1 VPEDELRQ
9 DGTVTGPEPITER
22 LLAVMASERSP
33 AYLGVDARGV
43 LRELGGP
50 LRDYGLGRLE
60 LGSSAAGQVFFLEGL
75 LPLEG
80 PAIFLPC
87 LKTEEGLTADVHIF
101 KDGSLDWVLFLSAA
115 SNEIRAHFQQQRVNE
130 ASLDR
135 ERDRRVLRAE
145 CARSTRDLLDAL
157 ELALFERA
165 GASTFVPIGGPSE
178 WLVRIWPQLRSG
190 PFRPGPENDFL
201 INFLVD
207 AEAFWAS
214 DAAGQLRSG
223 IWSQDVEGVEV
234 FLQAAAVRTPS
245 SKILLIEQLRTEY
258 DEQHSIIQEAR
269 ERGLDHSRWERL
281 EQALRLDRD
290 ELRTRVEERT
300 AELVRL
306 NQILQ
311 WELSER
317 LRAER
322 HAHLLLQGV
331 QSTTEMITVVDGEQ
345 RVGFAN
351 RALMEAIGQS
361 NDVKGQLLAA
371 VWPDAAGN
379 QHILATLRGPEG
391 RTWQGQL
398 DQRRTD
404 GTTFPVM
411 MTISPVKDEAGITTG
426 HILVG
431 RNQEEQRKAEEA
443 LRLSEEELRQSK
455 KMEAIGRLAGGVA
468 HDFNNLLTV
477 IIGYSDH
484 LLKSL
489 DAHALGRAELEG
501 IFSAGERAA
510 SLTQQLLAFSRKQ
523 ILRPQVI
530 DLQATLAET
539 EKLLRR
545 VVGEDIDLQTRTDP
559 SLGRVVADV
568 GQLQQVLLNLV
579 VNARDAMPNGG
590 RLTLECMNVTLDEA
604 FAGAHLGVDPGRY
617 VMLAVS
623 DTGCGISKEIQT
635 QIFEPFFTTKPQ
647 GTGLGLATVY
657 GIVKQTG
664 GSVFVDSESGKGT
677 RFTIYLPMAVGDEVQ
692 APLPAAPATGTR
704 GSETILVAEDESMI
718 GELIV
723 SVLESNGHKV
733 FLAHDMEEA
742 LRIVDGLREPLHLL
756 LTDVVMRGG
765 TGVAL
770 AAAVVERMPQIRL
783 LFMSGYAE
791 RVDGMLKDGA
801 AFLQKPFSS
810 SRLVQKVR
818 EVFDE
823 A

>member
-1 VPEDELRQ
+1 MTD
-9 DGTVTGPEPITER
+9 PEPITEC
-22 LLAVMASERSP
+22 LLSIVQGERSP
-33 AYLGVDARGV
+33 AYLAVDRLGI
-43 LRELGGP
+43 LRQVGGA
-50 LRDYGLGRLE
+50 LKDYGLDRLE
-60 LGSSAAGQVFFLEGL
+60 VGSSAAGQAFFLEGL

-80 PAIFLPC
+80 PRIFLPC
-87 LKTEEGLTADVHIF
+87 LKTEDGLSADLHIF
-101 KDGSLDWVLFLSAA
+101 KAGTLDWVLLLNTA
-115 SNEIRAHFQQQRVNE
+115 SNELHTHLQQQRINE

-135 ERDRRVLRAE
+135 ERDQRLLRAE
-145 CARSTRDLLDAL
+145 CARSTREIFDAI
-157 ELALFERA
+157 ELALFERTTV
-165 GASTFVPIGGPSE
+165 GTFLPIGGPPE
-178 WLVRIWPQLRSG
+178 WLVRIWPDLRSG
-190 PFRPGPENDFL
+190 RFRPGAENDFL
-201 INFLVD
+201 VNFLVD
-207 AEAFWAS
+207 AEVFWAS
-214 DAAGQLRSG
+214 AGAGQLRSG
-223 IWSQDVEGVEV
+223 IWSQETGGVEL

-258 DEQHSIIQEAR
+258 DEQHGIIQEAR
-269 ERGLDHSRWERL
+269 ERGLVNSRWERL
-281 EQALRLDRD
+281 ERGLRLDRD
-290 ELRTRVEERT
+290 ELKASVAERT

-317 LRAER
+317 VRAER
-322 HAHLLLQGV
+322 HAHLLLQGI
-331 QSTTEMITVVDGEQ
+331 QSTTEMIAVVDRDQ
-345 RVGFAN
+345 RIGFAN
-351 RALMEAIGQS
+351 RALMQALGRS
-361 NDVKGQLLAA
+361 DVDVKGARLTE
-371 VWPDAAGN
+371 VWPDAAEN
-379 QHILATLRGPEG
+379 AHIVATLNDPEG

-398 DQRRTD
+398 EQRRTD
-404 GTTFPVM
+404 GKTFPVVI
-411 MTISPVKDEAGITTG
+411 TVSPVRDEAGLTTG
-426 HILVG
+426 HLLVG
-431 RNQEEQRKAEEA
+431 RDQEEQRKTEEA

-477 IIGYSDH
+477 ILGYSDH
-484 LLKSL
+484 LLKNL
-489 DAHALGRAELEG
+489 DAHAPGRAELEG

-545 VVGEDIDLQTRTDP
+545 VVGEDIDFETRTDP
-559 SLGRVVADV
+559 NLGRVLADM
-568 GQLQQVLLNLV
+568 GQLQQVLLNLA

-590 RLTLECMNVTLDEA
+590 RLTLDCGNVTLDEA
-604 FAGAHLGVDPGRY
+604 FAAAHLGVDAGDY
-617 VMLAVS
+617 VRLSVS
-623 DTGCGISKEIQT
+623 DTGCGISKDIQT

-664 GSVFVDSESGKGT
+664 GSVFVDSEFGRGT
-677 RFTIYLPMAVGDEVQ
+677 TFTIYLPTAVGEVVP
-692 APLPAAPATGTR
+692 APLYSAGGTGTR
-704 GSETILVAEDESMI
+704 GSETILVAEDEDMI

-733 FLAHDMEEA
+733 FLAHDMDEA
-742 LRIVDGLREPLHLL
+742 LQIVDGMREPLHLL

-770 AAAVVERMPQIRL
+770 AAAVVERIPQIRL